1 MHIEQQ
7 LEFID
12 NLPALPALPTPRV
25 GVIQTLATARNLSLE
40 LPIDPNKE
48 SATVGPDMMNVYVP
62 GVSVQNREDVD
73 NCKLLMQNAASQKY
87 DMVKELHQWYSFYT
101 EGLRTLGWTINKIH
115 AQDKIIQRTG
125 LTMDAVAFDILQ
137 SLVGANAPH
146 LAALAG
152 KAVEGVKGE
161 DGLIQIYNRNAAK
174 GYDAV
179 FDISPVWQTREG
191 SPMMILSYMSV
202 DVRES
207 TRGILW
213 WKSTTKSTAIK
224 SQATPVYLN
233 TQVYARVRNKVLEKL
248 GNAADDFLD
257 NIPGF
262 Q

>member
-7 LEFID
+7 LEFLD
-12 NLPALPALPTPRV
+12 SLPALPARRTAYT
-25 GVIQTLATARNLSLE
+25 QTLQTIRSVSDD
-40 LPIDPNKE
+40 LPIDPDKE
-48 SATVGPDMMNVYVP
+48 SGTVGPDMMNIYVP

-87 DMVKELHQWYSFYT
+87 DMVKELHQWYKFYT
-101 EGLRTLGWTINKIH
+101 EGLRTLGWTINKLY
-115 AQDKIIQRTG
+115 AQDRIIERTG
-125 LTMDAVAFDILQ
+125 LTMDAVAFEILQ
-137 SLVGANAPH
+137 NLVQGNAPR

-161 DGLIQIYNRNAAK
+161 DGLIQIYNRNAQK
-174 GYDAV
+174 GYQAV

-191 SPMMILSYMSV
+191 SPMMILSCTSV

-213 WKSTTKSTAIK
+213 WKSTTKSTAVK

-248 GNAADDFLD
+248 GNAADEYLD

>member
-7 LEFID
+7 LEFLD
-12 NLPALPALPTPRV
+12 SLPALPARRAAYTQTLPT
-25 GVIQTLATARNLSLE
+25 IQSVSDE

-48 SATVGPDMMNVYVP
+48 SGTVGPDMMNIYVP

-87 DMVKELHQWYSFYT
+87 DMIKELHQWYNFYT
-101 EGLRTLGWTINKIH
+101 EGLRNLGWTINKIYD
-115 AQDKIIQRTG
+115 QNIIIERTG
-125 LTMDAVAFDILQ
+125 LTMDAVAFDVLQ
-137 SLVGANAPH
+137 KLVGVNAPR
-146 LAALAG
+146 LAELAG

-161 DGLIQIYNRNAAK
+161 DGLIQIYNRNAQK
-174 GYDAV
+174 GSQAV

-191 SPMMILSYMSV
+191 SPMMILSCTSV

-213 WKSTTKSTAIK
+213 WKSTTKSTTVK

-233 TQVYARVRNKVLEKL
+233 TQVYSKVRNKVLEKL
-248 GNAADDFLD
+248 GNAAEAYLD
-257 NIPGF
+257 GIPGF